1 MTTHARL
8 CRILD
13 SNIQICT
20 DMAVIEVER
29 LARRTMERNGRCT
42 SFIMG
47 MGSASFYDKHGT
59 PIDYDEAKY
68 LKPFYD
74 FLDTYDRYL
83 YLTGIPMKIEGHDG
97 ELIKDW

>member
-13 SNIQICT
+13 SNLQLCT
-20 DMAVIEVER
+20 DMALIELER
-29 LARRTMERNGRCT
+29 LARRTMERNGRCA
-42 SFIMG
+42 SFCMAMG
-47 MGSASFYDKHGT
+47 MATFHDKNGEPIEHG
-59 PIDYDEAKY
+59 PKY
-68 LKPFYD
+68 LEEFYK
-74 FLDTYDRYL
+74 FLDAYDSQL